1 MHASSWKFVY
11 VRNTARTAVFYKIR
25 MKSKGTR
32 MTQTA
37 YGKLLDIVFLF
48 ETQQNSLIVKNHLLS
63 LKNPMNF
70 LDLSA

>member
-37 YGKLLDIVFLF
+37 YGKLLDTVLSSCSRLN
-48 ETQQNSLIVKNHLLS
+48 ETHLW
-63 LKNPMNF
+63 
-70 LDLSA
+70 